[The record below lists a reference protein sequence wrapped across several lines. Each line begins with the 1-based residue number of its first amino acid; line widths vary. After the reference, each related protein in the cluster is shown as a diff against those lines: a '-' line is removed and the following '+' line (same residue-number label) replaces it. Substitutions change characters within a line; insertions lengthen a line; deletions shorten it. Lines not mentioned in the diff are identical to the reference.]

1 MTLEDKYNEM
11 TTKPI
16 KVLVC
21 QMAVPTII
29 AMVTTAFYNIVDAV
43 FIGHLSTEGTEGTA
57 GIGISFAYMT
67 FIQALGFFFGHG
79 SGNHISRALGARDV
93 SSASVMATVGFV
105 TPFLLGAVAAL
116 CCLPNLSWLSRLLG
130 APESVVSQTNDYLRY
145 IVLATPFMMSA
156 LTLNNQLRLQGNAR
170 FGMVGIVSG
179 AILNIALDPLFIFT
193 FGMGVSGA
201 SLATAISQVF
211 AWCLLLCGTFR
222 PESVHI
228 DIVGS
233 WKLIVGR
240 ATHDGSPLPTTHY
253 KLTTIYYEIFRGGLP
268 SFFRQVFNCAAV
280 VSLNYCAAHYAASP
294 EQEASAV
301 AAFAVVTRIMMFA
314 FSVVLGFSQGF
325 QPVCGYNYGAKLY
338 GRVRESWLF
347 ATCVGTVFLL
357 VISAL
362 GILFAPQI
370 VALFRAED
378 PVLIEIGAET
388 LRWQCAAFPLVAM
401 FTTTGM
407 LFQNIRMTGPATL
420 LSICRNGLF
429 FLPALLLLPI
439 WLGLQGV
446 QMAQAVA
453 DFLTFLLCIPYAVW
467 INRKLKN
474 DMQ

>member
-11 TTKPI
+11 TTKPV

-21 QMAVPTII
+21 KMAVPTII
-29 AMVTTAFYNIVDAV
+29 AMVTTALYNVVDAA
-43 FIGHLSTEGTEGTA
+43 FIGHLNTQGTEGTA
-57 GIGISFAYMT
+57 GVGISFAYMT

-79 SGNHISRALGARDV
+79 SGNHISRALGAKDV

-105 TPFLLGAVAAL
+105 TPFLLGTVAAL
-116 CCLPNLSWLSRLLG
+116 CFLPNLSWLSRLLG
-130 APESVVSQTNDYLRY
+130 APESVVTQTNDYLRY

-156 LTLNNQLRLQGNAR
+156 LTLNNQLRLQGNAH

-193 FGMGVSGA
+193 FDMGVSGA

-211 AWCLLLCGTFR
+211 AWGLLLYGTFK

-228 DIVGS
+228 RLRDFKPS
-233 WKLIVGR
+233 WKV
-240 ATHDGSPLPTTHY
+240 
-253 KLTTIYYEIFRGGLP
+253 YYEIFRGGLP
-268 SFFRQVFNCAAV
+268 SFFRQVFNCAAAI
-280 VSLNYCAAHYAASP
+280 SLNYCACRYAAP
-294 EQEASAV
+294 GEDASAV

-338 GRVRESWLF
+338 GRVRASWLF
-347 ATCVGTVFLL
+347 ASCVGTAFLL
-357 VISAL
+357 IISL
-362 GILFAPQI
+362 VGILFAPQI
-370 VALFRAED
+370 VALFRSED
-378 PVLIEIGAET
+378 PALIEIGAET
-388 LRWQCAAFPLVAM
+388 LRWQCAAFPLVAL

-429 FLPALLLLPI
+429 FLPALLMLPL

-453 DFLTFLLCIPYAVW
+453 DVLTFLLCIPYAVW

>member
-11 TTKPI
+11 TTKPV

-21 QMAVPTII
+21 KMAVPTII
-29 AMVTTAFYNIVDAV
+29 AMVTTALYNVVDAA
-43 FIGHLSTEGTEGTA
+43 FIGHLNTQGTEGTA
-57 GIGISFAYMT
+57 GVGISFAYMT

-79 SGNHISRALGARDV
+79 SGNHISRALGAKDV
-93 SSASVMATVGFV
+93 SSASVMVTVGFV
-105 TPFLLGAVAAL
+105 TPFLLGTVAAL
-116 CCLPNLSWLSRLLG
+116 CFLPNLSWLSRLLG
-130 APESVVSQTNDYLRY
+130 APESVVTQTNDYLRY

-156 LTLNNQLRLQGNAR
+156 LTLNNQLRLQGNAH

-193 FGMGVSGA
+193 FDMGVSGA

-211 AWCLLLCGTFR
+211 AWGLLLYGTFK

-228 DIVGS
+228 RLRDFKPS
-233 WKLIVGR
+233 WKV
-240 ATHDGSPLPTTHY
+240 
-253 KLTTIYYEIFRGGLP
+253 YYEIFRGGLP
-268 SFFRQVFNCAAV
+268 SFFRQVFNCAAAI
-280 VSLNYCAAHYAASP
+280 SLNYCACRYAAP
-294 EQEASAV
+294 GQDASAV

-338 GRVRESWLF
+338 GRVRASWLF
-347 ATCVGTVFLL
+347 ASCVGTAFLL
-357 VISAL
+357 VISL
-362 GILFAPQI
+362 VGILFAPQI
-370 VALFRAED
+370 VALFRSED
-378 PVLIEIGAET
+378 PALIEIGAET
-388 LRWQCAAFPLVAM
+388 LRWQCAAFPLVAL

-429 FLPALLLLPI
+429 FLPALLMLPL

-453 DFLTFLLCIPYAVW
+453 DALTFLLCIPYAVW

>member
-11 TTKPI
+11 TTKPV

-21 QMAVPTII
+21 KMAVPTII
-29 AMVTTAFYNIVDAV
+29 AMVTTALYNVVDAA
-43 FIGHLSTEGTEGTA
+43 FIGHLNTQGTEGTA
-57 GIGISFAYMT
+57 GVGISFAYMT

-79 SGNHISRALGARDV
+79 SGNHISRALGAKDV

-105 TPFLLGAVAAL
+105 TPFLLGTVAAL
-116 CCLPNLSWLSRLLG
+116 CFLPNLSWLSRLLG
-130 APESVVSQTNDYLRY
+130 APESVVTQTNDYLRY

-156 LTLNNQLRLQGNAR
+156 LTLNNQLRLQGNAH

-193 FGMGVSGA
+193 FDMGVSGA

-211 AWCLLLCGTFR
+211 AWGLLLYGTFK

-228 DIVGS
+228 RLRDFKPS
-233 WKLIVGR
+233 WKV
-240 ATHDGSPLPTTHY
+240 
-253 KLTTIYYEIFRGGLP
+253 YYEIFRGGLP
-268 SFFRQVFNCAAV
+268 SFFRQVFNCAAAI
-280 VSLNYCAAHYAASP
+280 SLNYCACRYAAP
-294 EQEASAV
+294 GEDASAV

-338 GRVRESWLF
+338 GRVRASWLF
-347 ATCVGTVFLL
+347 ASCVGTAFLL
-357 VISAL
+357 IISL
-362 GILFAPQI
+362 VGILFAPQI
-370 VALFRAED
+370 VALFRSED
-378 PVLIEIGAET
+378 PALIEIGAET
-388 LRWQCAAFPLVAM
+388 LRWQCVAFPLVAL

-429 FLPALLLLPI
+429 FLPALLLLPL

-453 DFLTFLLCIPYAVW
+453 DVLTFLLCIPYAVW